1 MTSQARIDANRRNAM
16 RSTGPRTAE
25 GKARSRLNGLTHGF
39 RSDQLLL
46 PTEDGAAFQD
56 LLDTWMDDW
65 RPNSAAR
72 RDLVERAAVAAWR
85 LRRCVQIETA
95 RLSGRLVAALAEWDR
110 REESA
115 VDLLVARLDSDPAEA
130 LAGLVSTRAGID
142 RLADLWDG
150 LAGAADEPGGW
161 RDREAH
167 HLLFLRLQG
176 RDPAA
181 EDEETRT
188 VVDASWRLLLGN
200 RPDLAEHDDRAP
212 FDATTA
218 DRVREQV
225 ARLARSRVDGL
236 AELWETRPDRSR
248 ERARWAETTA
258 LMPTAEDMALLRHE
272 GQFDREFRATLD
284 LLCLP
289 ELDRP
294 DRIVGDDRE
303 ARAPSE
309 PIAMVGDDFQSV
321 APSEPI
327 AVATPAA
334 EPGPIAPS
342 EPIAV
347 ATLVA
352 EAGPVAPTEPNRPAP
367 TPEGSTVRRPQPS
380 RSGTTARSIR
390 SPCPRRRPNPTA
402 GRHSPG
408 RRGRIATV
416 RAGSCPSPRSR
427 RAWDRSRA
435 SLRAPVPGPRPR
447 PPIPTAVAARLGR
460 TGTPIRPPPHGRKSE
475 VFWTSG

>member
-56 LLDTWMDDW
+56 LLATWMDDW
-65 RPNSAAR
+65 RPKSAAR
-72 RDLVERAAVAAWR
+72 RELVERAAVAAWR

-95 RLSGRLVAALAEWDR
+95 RLSGRLVAALADWDR

-115 VDLLVARLDSDPAEA
+115 VDLLVARLDSDPAAA

-167 HLLFLRLQG
+167 HSRFLRLQG

-212 FDATTA
+212 FDAIAA

-236 AELWETRPDRSR
+236 DELWEARPDRSR

-272 GQFDREFRATLD
+272 GRFDREFRATLN

-289 ELDRP
+289 ELNRP

-309 PIAMVGDDFQSV
+309 PIARVGDDSQAV
-321 APSEPI
+321 APTEPI
-327 AVATPAA
+327 AVATPDA

-342 EPIAV
+342 EPSAV
-347 ATLVA
+347 ATPVA
-352 EAGPVAPTEPNRPAP
+352 EAGPVAPTEPNLTAP
-367 TPEGSTVRRPQPS
+367 SPEGSTVRRPRPS
-380 RSGTTARSIR
+380 RSGISARSAR
-390 SPCPRRRPNPTA
+390 SSGLRRRPNPTA

-427 RAWDRSRA
+427 GPGNGSRPSRHA
-435 SLRAPVPGPRPR
+435 RVPVPRSW
-447 PPIPTAVAARLGR
+447 PPSPTATAGRSGRSVA
-460 TGTPIRPPPHGRKSE
+460 PIRPPPLGRRSE
-475 VFWTSG
+475 VSWTSG